1 MQEILN
7 HASFVPLP
15 RTACETRVG
24 DDLVVQ
30 QEVDPFYETVT
41 LVKPDDK
48 VDNVANDTNPPPSV
62 TIEDLPSKRTTL
74 HQEEPHRAKRL
85 KVSFQLP

>member
-15 RTACETRVG
+15 RTACEARVG
-24 DDLVVQ
+24 EDLVVQ
-30 QEVDPFYETVT
+30 QEVDPFYEAVA

-48 VDNVANDTNPPPSV
+48 VDHVANDTNLLPSV
-62 TIEDLPSKRTTL
+62 TIEDLPSKLTTSP
-74 HQEEPHRAKRL
+74 QEEPHRAKRA